1 VYLRDVP
8 LVGTSGYSGQIN
20 PGVQPSPIKGFMQM
34 KNPFEVLRTKEQEIA
49 KIKREIDALRITIQ
63 LIGEDKMP
71 PAPDQKVD
79 LRSVI
84 EMP

>member
-1 VYLRDVP
+1 
-8 LVGTSGYSGQIN
+8 
-20 PGVQPSPIKGFMQM
+20 M
-34 KNPFEVLRTKEQEIA
+34 KNPFEVLRTKEQEVA

-63 LIGEDKMP
+63 LIGDDKMP
-71 PAPDQKVD
+71 HGDQKVD

>member
-1 VYLRDVP
+1 
-8 LVGTSGYSGQIN
+8 
-20 PGVQPSPIKGFMQM
+20 M
-34 KNPFEVLRTKEQEIA
+34 KNPFEVLRTKEQEIV

-63 LIGEDKMP
+63 LIADDKSNSGEP
-71 PAPDQKVD
+71 KVD